1 MFVLTKK
8 EMIRRIAAEL
18 DINQV
23 LAGKIVQSTL
33 ETILDALAATGKVE
47 LRNFG
52 IFEVRKRAPR
62 KARNPKTNEE
72 ILVPAKSV
80 ICFRPGKNVAVM
92 IASRRP
98 VSADER

>member
-1 MFVLTKK
+1 MTKK

-23 LAGKIVQSTL
+23 LTGKIVQSTL
-33 ETILDALAATGKVE
+33 DTILSALASAGKVE

-52 IFEVRKRAPR
+52 IFKVKRRAPR

-72 ILVPAKSV
+72 ILVPAKDV
-80 ICFRPGKNVAVM
+80 ICFRPGKNVATM
-92 IASRRP
+92 IASRKP
-98 VSADER
+98 ASTDDKS